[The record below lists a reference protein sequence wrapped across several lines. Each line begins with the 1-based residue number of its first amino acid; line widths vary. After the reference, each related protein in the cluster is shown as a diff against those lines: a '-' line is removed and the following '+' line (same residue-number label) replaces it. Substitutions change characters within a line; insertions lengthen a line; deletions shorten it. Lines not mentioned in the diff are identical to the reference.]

1 MPEPARKLRIVA
13 EPPIDIGAL
22 QRADIA
28 ARDWAS
34 VHVEAD
40 RRGAVEI
47 ADVRKVRRG

>member
-1 MPEPARKLRIVA
+1 MPRPTPALRIVA

-22 QRADIA
+22 QRADVL

-40 RRGAVEI
+40 RRRAVEI